1 MELIN
6 KKRSFEMYYDPYDVV
21 IHCDSEKARDE
32 VLADL
37 KAINDR
43 LDVLDKIRA
52 EIEKRAD
59 DYFASG
65 SYDKDL
71 YNSAYKDALYWCFD
85 LIDKYKAESE
95 G

>member
-1 MELIN
+1 MN
-6 KKRSFEMYYDPYDVV
+6 KKCLSC
-21 IHCDSEKARDE
+21 IHCEVCSFIDSDTAKLESCDFYDAGYNE
-32 VLADL
+32 
-37 KAINDR
+37 
-43 LDVLDKIRA
+43 VLDKIKVD
-52 EIEKRAD
+52 IEKRAD

-71 YNSAYKDALYWCFD
+71 YNGAYKDALYWCFD